1 MATDTSVEARGNR
14 HWLPLAS
21 AFLLLLLG
29 LVLAIGGGWLAV
41 LKGSWYYVLAGVAML
56 AAAVLLGLGRRAGA
70 WIYGGVVLATVVWTA
85 WESGLDY
92 WRWVPRLGLVLA
104 LGIPVALA
112 LQHLFPLTSKRSS
125 RLLASACVLGVAI
138 GIGFAFVPH
147 GVTQLA
153 TPGQAQTTDSAS
165 ATSVPSGASSAD
177 SPAHGDWTAYGGSNA
192 ATRYVRGSQINRD
205 NVGRLQR
212 A

>member
-41 LKGSWYYVLAGVAML
+41 LKGSWYYVLAGVAMR
-56 AAAVLLGLGRRAGA
+56 AAAVLLGLGRCAGA
-70 WIYGGVVLATVVWTA
+70 WVHGGVVLATVLWTA

-112 LQHLFPLTSKRSS
+112 LQHLFPLTSRRSS
-125 RLLASACVLGVAI
+125 RLLASACVLGVVI
-138 GIGFAFVPH
+138 GIGLAFAPH

-177 SPAHGDWTAYGGSNA
+177 SPAHGD
-192 ATRYVRGSQINRD
+192 
-205 NVGRLQR
+205 
-212 A
+212 